1 MINITRLP
9 RLEFVNSYVGSNL
22 ARAVLVKTRNVLI
35 ENCTMKE
42 STGTAIHIGAEGDW
56 REGAGSANVIVRNN
70 RILRCGRGA
79 GTNDGACGIAINV
92 KAPDDTVAG
101 IHKNILI
108 EGNIIEGENA
118 AYGISVS
125 GAQKVVIRNNAFI
138 GCEQPIQTKF
148 SKGLRIQNNYNGN
161 ILLKDMLQ

>member
-1 MINITRLP
+1 MR
-9 RLEFVNSYVGSNL
+9 
-22 ARAVLVKTRNVLI
+22 
-35 ENCTMKE
+35 E

-79 GTNDGACGIAINV
+79 GTKDGACGIASNV
-92 KAPDDTVAG
+92 KAPDGTVAG

-118 AYGISVS
+118 ACGIFIS
-125 GAQKVVIRNNAFI
+125 GSQKVTIRNNAFV

-148 SKGLRIQNNYNGN
+148 SRGLHIENNYNGKF
-161 ILLKDMLQ
+161 LLKDMFQ